1 MSRAVDKPCPPPS
14 VAPSLPKI
22 YLQVKSLLKQKHLIP
37 LRGPPTSLLV
47 SQPLLEPER
56 ILVTPSLRLSRKLSS
71 LLNHLHSF
79 RRPSL
84 HFTSLHLS
92 HVHFHYL
99 EISKG
104 LHSIESGAWALH
116 LFFSSVT
123 QSCPTLCDSMDTPG
137 FPVHHQL
144 LELAQTHVHRVGDA
158 IQPSQSLSSPSPP
171 TFNLPQHQ
179 GFC

>member
-1 MSRAVDKPCPPPS
+1 MDKPCPPPG

-104 LHSIESGAWALH
+104 LHSIESGA
-116 LFFSSVT
+116 
-123 QSCPTLCDSMDTPG
+123 
-137 FPVHHQL
+137 
-144 LELAQTHVHRVGDA
+144 
-158 IQPSQSLSSPSPP
+158 
-171 TFNLPQHQ
+171 
-179 GFC
+179 